1 MGMAPKVILRKP
13 CKGLVVAKIRRAKKL
28 EHPQSIHQRL
38 CVLALGSL
46 VAKAWE
52 WDKQRLRPADNYRG
66 IMAPGWYFGNC
77 YELVRQNLFF
87 DHQQQYLH
95 PRI

>member
-13 CKGLVVAKIRRAKKL
+13 CNGLVVAKIRRAKKL
-28 EHPQSIHQRL
+28 EHPQSIHRRL

-52 WDKQRLRPADNYRG
+52 WTKQRLRQADNYRG

-77 YELVRQNLFF
+77 YELVRQNLCF
-87 DHQQQYLH
+87 DHQQ
-95 PRI
+95 